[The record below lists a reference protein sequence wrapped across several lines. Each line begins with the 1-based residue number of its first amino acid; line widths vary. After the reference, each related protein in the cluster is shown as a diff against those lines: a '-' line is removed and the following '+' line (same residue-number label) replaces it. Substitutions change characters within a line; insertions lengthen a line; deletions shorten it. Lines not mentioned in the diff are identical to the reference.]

1 MASIA
6 VATPF
11 SYVVVMSARN
21 RCLKRST
28 YGSDLFANKFRSV
41 NLSLVCRGCDE
52 GIGEILY
59 SQLANASANAESL
72 HTISPEELVAEER
85 SNNGWNPS

>member
-1 MASIA
+1 MA

-11 SYVVVMSARN
+11 SYVVVVSIGNPFLR
-21 RCLKRST
+21 KST
-28 YGSDLFANKFRSV
+28 YGADLFANKFCPV

-52 GIGEILY
+52 GLGEILY
-59 SQLANASANAESL
+59 SQLANTSANAESL
-72 HTISPEELVAEER
+72 HTISPEELVTEER